1 MGKKKWCFGREDVI
15 CLTKDCPYMS
25 DCIQVVW
32 QKKMSRMISKG
43 RVDRT
48 GTIPKLKT
56 ALKKEERETK
66 KAVMSTSWC
75 TRDTRRVVL
84 PFSLRS

>member
-32 QKKMSRMISKG
+32 RRKMARLIGKG
-43 RVDRT
+43 VGVDAG
-48 GTIPKLKT
+48 GTIPKLKST
-56 ALKKEERETK
+56 VKREAEDERRERKKKLAQTK
-66 KAVMSTSWC
+66 
-75 TRDTRRVVL
+75 
-84 PFSLRS
+84 

>member
-32 QKKMSRMISKG
+32 RRKMARLIGKG
-43 RVDRT
+43 T
-48 GTIPKLKT
+48 ALGEGTIPKLKST
-56 ALKKEERETK
+56 VKKEAVVEKERRK
-66 KAVMSTSWC
+66 RALAAK
-75 TRDTRRVVL
+75 
-84 PFSLRS
+84 

>member
-32 QKKMSRMISKG
+32 QKKMSRMIAKG
-43 RVDRT
+43 RVDRS
-48 GTIPKLKT
+48 GTIPKLKS
-56 ALKKEERETK
+56 ALRKEDRKVKK
-66 KAVMSTSWC
+66 
-75 TRDTRRVVL
+75 RVTQ
-84 PFSLRS
+84 SN

>member
-32 QKKMSRMISKG
+32 RRKMARLIGKG
-43 RVDRT
+43 AVDG
-48 GTIPKLKT
+48 GTIPKLKSSV
-56 ALKKEERETK
+56 KKDDVVERDRKK
-66 KAVMSTSWC
+66 KAVATK
-75 TRDTRRVVL
+75 
-84 PFSLRS
+84 

>member
-32 QKKMSRMISKG
+32 RRKMARLMGKG
-43 RVDRT
+43 ALDT
-48 GTIPKLKT
+48 SGTIPTLKVS
-56 ALKKEERETK
+56 AKKEAEAGRIRK
-66 KAVMSTSWC
+66 K
-75 TRDTRRVVL
+75 RVVAAK
-84 PFSLRS
+84 